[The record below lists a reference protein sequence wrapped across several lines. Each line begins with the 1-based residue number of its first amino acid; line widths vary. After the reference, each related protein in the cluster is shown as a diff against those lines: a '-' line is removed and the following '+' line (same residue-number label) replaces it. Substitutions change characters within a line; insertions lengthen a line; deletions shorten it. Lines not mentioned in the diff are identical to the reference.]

1 MDFRI
6 FGVFSYLFKAG
17 ALVRVS
23 CLTAEFPVPQTGS
36 VKCSCARWAAVAQC
50 CVSAY
55 GVRLCLLT
63 YHLWFWLYFCCCDV
77 CWTPFSS
84 LFACLFG
91 FFYIIP
97 VDVLTS
103 STYGTSIFFHHQY
116 LCNDTTAEIPL
127 SLSAF
132 ECLNC
137 QKVDLL
143 REYSVNY
150 NLVSNT
156 HFFDVSLSTDLSDND
171 SSLIGLF
178 RLCVISIKYWNGA

>member
-36 VKCSCARWAAVAQC
+36 VKCSCK
-50 CVSAY
+50 VSCSCPM
-55 GVRLCLLT
+55 LCLSLWAQALPAYLPLVVLT
-63 YHLWFWLYFCCCDV
+63 VFLLLWCMLNSFFLSV
-77 CWTPFSS
+77 
-84 LFACLFG
+84 CLFG

-156 HFFDVSLSTDLSDND
+156 HFFGVSLSTDLSDND